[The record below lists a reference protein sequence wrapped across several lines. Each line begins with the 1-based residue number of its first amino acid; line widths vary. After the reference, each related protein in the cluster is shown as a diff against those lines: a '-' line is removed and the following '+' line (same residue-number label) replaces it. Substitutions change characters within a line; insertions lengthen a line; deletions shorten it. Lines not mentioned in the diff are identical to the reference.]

1 MCLIFPFQSR
11 VAYRSASSPSL
22 TQSANLSRKPSTPGA
37 AKAASAAAP
46 GHQHGILRGASLD
59 RKLTLGSFRRKHAQ
73 VAVPLSPV
81 VSEDGKSI
89 SRKSDGKPSLDVP
102 PEPYIPRS
110 GDLIMSPAFILAGPE
125 SNITASVNGI
135 TSTLFPDGYSL
146 APVFAGPRMSSDSE
160 VEVPPHVVKPGGMIR
175 QDSATLPPEF
185 HFTDTPRLPREP
197 HVQSQ
202 NDPSGSGN
210 NGMEA
215 SAQRPDKSATEGY
228 PVDRHGT
235 ATATETSVV
244 VPTSNT
250 PPAPTTALIS
260 RPTSPQGRDA
270 LDLSHSSPSS
280 PSFFKESDVTQGTT
294 VTLKTAGLSL
304 RRSAS
309 DASLHGSLSR
319 TSSQVSGT
327 LSGGRTS
334 PLRKTPPTVTAGSSS
349 ILSGGGRLRERL
361 FDSTKRLL
369 TGSRVENVNLSPQ
382 NSASTNN
389 MDAGWRRGSASSSA
403 VDVQ

>member
-1 MCLIFPFQSR
+1 MRLIFPFQSR

-22 TQSANLSRKPSTPGA
+22 TQSANLSRKPSIPGA
-37 AKAASAAAP
+37 DKAASAAAP
-46 GHQHGILRGASLD
+46 GHQHGILRGVPLD

-125 SNITASVNGI
+125 STSNINGI

-146 APVFAGPRMSSDSE
+146 APVFAGPRMSSDSG

-185 HFTDTPRLPREP
+185 HFTPRLPREP

-215 SAQRPDKSATEGY
+215 SAQQPDKSATEGY

-235 ATATETSVV
+235 TATETSVV
-244 VPTSNT
+244 VPTANT
-250 PPAPTTALIS
+250 PPAPTTAPIS

-270 LDLSHSSPSS
+270 LDLTHSSPSS
-280 PSFFKESDVTQGTT
+280 PSFFKESNVNQGTT

-304 RRSAS
+304 RRSSS

-334 PLRKTPPTVTAGSSS
+334 PLRKTLPTVTAGSSS

-389 MDAGWRRGSASSSA
+389 MDTGWRRGSASSSA